1 MICNSLWIC
10 YKQIWQRI
18 SKQST
23 EHFLTVEIK
32 KLELVTVLISYK
44 LKPRAFYS
52 FYLKYL
58 IWFFSNYSKVF
69 LTCSRHKISTSWNT
83 SPPKLRSKCA
93 LTSYHLIF
101 VTVTR
106 SSGVLVYSKFIELC
120 PFINIDPYIF
130 WISNVKL
137 LQTFL

>member
-1 MICNSLWIC
+1 MWIC
-10 YKQIWQRI
+10 KKQIWKRI

-23 EHFLTVEIK
+23 KLFLTVEIK
-32 KLELVTVLISYK
+32 NLELGTVLISNK
-44 LKPRAFYS
+44 LKPLAFFC

-93 LTSYHLIF
+93 LTSYHLIL
-101 VTVTR
+101 VTVHQ
-106 SSGVLVYSKFIELC
+106 
-120 PFINIDPYIF
+120 IF
-130 WISNVKL
+130 WSSSLHQIHRTMPLYQHWSLYLSNVK
-137 LQTFL
+137 

>member
-32 KLELVTVLISYK
+32 KLEPVTVLISYK
-44 LKPRAFYS
+44 LKPRAFYC

-83 SPPKLRSKCA
+83 SSPKLRSKCT
-93 LTSYHLIF
+93 LTSYHLIL
-101 VTVTR
+101 VTVHQIIWC
-106 SSGVLVYSKFIELC
+106 SSLHQIHRTMPLYQHWSLC
-120 PFINIDPYIF
+120 
-130 WISNVKL
+130 L
-137 LQTFL
+137 LNFKC